1 MAAKL
6 MIQLLG
12 EATSAVAAF
21 QKTAKASGEA
31 EGAAKKT
38 GSAWSGVGKIA
49 AVVGGAFAAT
59 KVVEYAK
66 GAVSAASD
74 LNESWSKVGVVFGTS
89 ATEVQKWSQTS
100 ATSMGMS
107 QQAALEAAGTYG
119 NLAIALGL
127 PPAQAAKMS
136 TSLVTLAGDLASF
149 NNVPVG
155 DALEALRSGL
165 TGEAEPLRRFGVS
178 ISQTRVEAEALR
190 LGLAKAPVDMGKV
203 GLASK
208 RLEIAQAGLAK
219 AIKSHGQNS
228 TEAKRALAGVES
240 AQQGVTKAMA
250 GGKVNLTDAAK
261 AQATYSLIMKDTATA
276 QGDFARTSGG
286 LANQQRIASAQFKDM
301 QATIGTALLPVVT
314 TFAGLLNS
322 TLIPALSAVAK
333 VMADNSV
340 AVQIVAGAILAIVVV
355 TKTWT
360 IVQAILNST
369 LLANPVFLIVA
380 GIVVLITV
388 IVLVATKTRF
398 FQTVWEA
405 VSRAMVVA
413 WQAATG
419 AIVSAWNATFGFISG
434 VFRAIQSVA
443 MTVWGW
449 IRSNWP
455 LLLGVLTG
463 PFGLAVALVIRY
475 WAPISGF
482 FAGIVGAIGG
492 VMSGVIGAI
501 TRPFITAFNIVS
513 GIVNAALGG
522 IRSAVSSVLG
532 FVNSGISAAK
542 SVYNAFARS
551 WNAIQVSMPSVDTH
565 IPGIG
570 KVGGFTLGLPD
581 LPMLAKGAYATAPTA
596 AIFGDRGAEWV
607 LPEGRL
613 QSLLAA
619 AVRGGPGGRGGP
631 VVEIAH
637 AHFSERV
644 DVDTFG
650 KRLAWSLRTSGV

>member
-1 MAAKL
+1 MPAKL
-6 MIQLLG
+6 LIQLLG

-38 GSAWSGVGKIA
+38 GSAWSGVGKVA
-49 AVVGGAFAAT
+49 AAVGGAFAAA
-59 KVVEYAK
+59 KVVEFAK
-66 GAVSAASD
+66 DAISAGSD
-74 LNESWSKVGVVFGTS
+74 LNESWSKVGVVFGSS
-89 ATEVQKWSQTS
+89 ATIVQNWSKTA
-100 ATSMGMS
+100 ATSMGLS

-119 NLAIALGL
+119 NLAVALGL
-127 PPAQAAKMS
+127 PPTQAAKMS

-155 DALEALRSGL
+155 DALDALKSGL

-178 ISQTRVEAEALR
+178 ISAARVEAQALSM
-190 LGLAKAPVDMGKV
+190 GLAKAPVDMAKV

-208 RLEIAQAGLAK
+208 RLEVAQAGLAK
-219 AIKSHGQNS
+219 AIKAHGQNS

-240 AQQGVTKAMA
+240 AQQGVSKAMA

-261 AQATYSLIMKDTATA
+261 AQATYALIMKDTKTA
-276 QGDFARTSGG
+276 QGDFIRTSGG
-286 LANQQRIASAQFKDM
+286 LANQQRIAAAQWKDM
-301 QATIGTALLPVVT
+301 QATLGTALLPVVT
-314 TFAGLLNS
+314 TFAGILNS
-322 TLIPALSAVAK
+322 TLIPALAAVAK
-333 VMADNSV
+333 FLGQNST

-369 LLANPVFLIVA
+369 LLANPIFLIVA

-388 IVLVATKTRF
+388 IVLVATKTKF

-413 WQAATG
+413 WRAATG
-419 AIVSAWNATFGFISG
+419 AIVSAWNATFGFVSG

-443 MTVWGW
+443 MSVWGW
-449 IRSNWP
+449 IRANWP

-475 WAPISGF
+475 WSPISGF
-482 FAGIVGAIGG
+482 FAGIVGAIAG
-492 VMSGVIGAI
+492 VFSRVVSVI
-501 TRPFITAFNIVS
+501 TSPFITAFNIVR
-513 GIVNAALGG
+513 GIVDAALGG

-542 SVYNAFARS
+542 NVYNAFART
-551 WNAIQVSMPSVDTH
+551 WNGIQVSMPSVDTH
-565 IPGIG
+565 IPGVG

-581 LPMLAKGAYATAPTA
+581 LPLLAKGAYATAPTA

-613 QSLLAA
+613 QALLAA
-619 AVRGGPGGRGGP
+619 AARGSGRRDGEMVRI
-631 VVEIAH
+631 EH

-644 DVDTFG
+644 DVDVFG